1 MCFSYNL
8 SLFYSFFSFLL
19 IHLSEFLHLFHHF
32 YVLNISKIISCQKS
46 VFISNIWYFCLI
58 IHYFALLINSIIQF
72 VSVSFFYFYFLY
84 SLSSFFFSVCRLV
97 LSFDFSCLS
106 FSFRFLFSFPS
117 FYCSSVYRLNL
128 F

>member
-58 IHYFALLINSIIQF
+58 IHYFALLINLIIQF
-72 VSVSFFYFYFLY
+72 VSVSFFFIFFYIHSDPFSFQFVVLSYLLTFLVFP
-84 SLSSFFFSVCRLV
+84 SLFVFFFLFLLLIV
-97 LSFDFSCLS
+97 LRSID
-106 FSFRFLFSFPS
+106 
-117 FYCSSVYRLNL
+117 
-128 F
+128 